1 MPREVL
7 RLETVVAEPDTE
19 AVLKAYAFG
28 FFSAALAVLLVAAI
42 WIGTQPKQEEGLLW
56 GDRVYTSRQE
66 FNGYLKEKGLSY
78 KTWLAR
84 NPGAAPWE
92 PEEFAVGAIT
102 VRASTTTV
110 QLLLAGIG
118 WLLATAGALL
128 LLRGGSPDMPG
139 FAKGSVALFSAVLAA
154 LLAGGIWFTT
164 QSREEP
170 GLKWGGTVYTSKQE
184 FKGYLKSKG
193 LSYKVWLARNPGAA
207 PWEPVAARAS
217 ARAPDATKAREV
229 AKAPEAQK
237 ASAGWVGRPL
247 LAVLGL
253 MVATACGFLLLRARR
268 PVMARFPT
276 GSEALLSPG
285 GIRLGRSWGGGA
297 RMSASIERV
306 GVVASSATGRL
317 KVSAPRFGVRLVS
330 AARVLAQLVIGSARA
345 VIAGACE
352 LAWRL
357 GRAMHKR
364 DIGAGKVALGLL
376 AVLGAVTVGLT
387 VVSFLSSL

>member
-1 MPREVL
+1 
-7 RLETVVAEPDTE
+7 
-19 AVLKAYAFG
+19 VLKAYAFG

-56 GDRVYTSRQE
+56 GDTVYTSKQE
-66 FNGYLKEKGLSY
+66 FSGYLKEKGLSY

-102 VRASTTTV
+102 VRASTRTV
-110 QLLLAGIG
+110 QLLLAAIG
-118 WLLATAGALL
+118 WMLATAGALV
-128 LLRGGSPDMPG
+128 LLRGGRPGMPG
-139 FAKGSVALFSAVLAA
+139 FAKGSVALFSAVLAG

-164 QSREEP
+164 QSKQEP

-193 LSYKVWLARNPGAA
+193 LSYKLWVARNPGAA
-207 PWEPVAARAS
+207 PWEPAAVRTS
-217 ARAPDATKAREV
+217 TKAPDATKAREV
-229 AKAPEAQK
+229 TKAPQAEK
-237 ASAGWVGRPL
+237 ASAGWMGRPL
-247 LAVLGL
+247 LALIGL
-253 MVATACGFLLLRARR
+253 MLATGSGLLLLRARR
-268 PVMARFPT
+268 PVLARYAT
-276 GSEALLSPG
+276 SSEAVLSPG
-285 GIRLGRSWGGGA
+285 GLRIGKSWAGSS

-306 GVVASSATGRL
+306 GDVASAATGRL
-317 KVSAPRFGVRLVS
+317 KVSTPLYGARLIR
-330 AARVLAQLVIGSARA
+330 AAQALGRLLISSARA
-345 VIAGACE
+345 VIAGARE

-376 AVLGAVTVGLT
+376 AVLGAVMVGLI
-387 VVSFLSSL
+387 VVSLLSSL